1 MSLEKIKLLELTPE
15 DVDMLAS
22 YGRTQ
27 RYPKQSLLMHKGEES
42 TGVYVIN
49 SGRVK
54 VYISDE
60 DGDEKIF
67 RYQGPGEFF
76 GEMGVLNNSPRTAF
90 VATVGECRLTY
101 ISRANFERCLEE
113 NSDIALKL
121 IRFFIQRIE
130 DLSDDLA
137 DCALKDI
144 YHRLRDKLPE
154 LAEEVDGVQMLKYA
168 YTQKE
173 LAGLVAGGRESV
185 NRMLKKLEKLG
196 YMEKRGRR
204 WVILKKLPRNLPAGV

>member
-15 DVDMLAS
+15 DIEKLAS
-22 YGRTQ
+22 YGRIQ
-27 RYPKQSLLMHKGEES
+27 RYPKNSILVHKGEES
-42 TGVYVIN
+42 TGVYVIKE
-49 SGRVK
+49 GRVK

-60 DGDEKIF
+60 MGDEKIF
-67 RYQGPGEFF
+67 RYQSPGEFF

-101 ISRANFERCLEE
+101 ISRAKFEQCLEE

-121 IRFFIQRIE
+121 IRYFIQRIE
-130 DLSDDLA
+130 ALSDDLA

-144 YHRLRDKLPE
+144 YHRLRDKLPD
-154 LAEEVDGVQMLKYA
+154 LATEIDGVLVLKHN

-173 LAGLVAGGRESV
+173 LAGLVAAGRESV
-185 NRMLKKLEKLG
+185 NRIIKKLEKGGFL
-196 YMEKRGRR
+196 EKREKR
-204 WVILKKLPRNLPAGV
+204 WVILKTLPRNLPA

>member
-1 MSLEKIKLLELTPE
+1 MAAAKIELLNLTAA
-15 DVDMLAS
+15 DIDTLAS
-22 YGRTQ
+22 YGRTH
-27 RYPKQSLLMHKGEES
+27 RYPKNSILVHKGEES

-49 SGRVK
+49 EGRVK

-90 VATVGECRLTY
+90 VATVGECKLTY
-101 ISRANFERCLEE
+101 LNRTNFEHCLQE
-113 NSDIALKL
+113 NSDMALKL

-154 LAEEVDGVQMLKYA
+154 LAEEVDGIQMLKHN

-185 NRMLKKLEKLG
+185 NRILKKLEKTGFL
-196 YMEKRGRR
+196 EKRDKR
-204 WVILKKLPRNLPAGV
+204 WVILKRLPRNLPA